1 MQTPQHDLRA
11 FQTPVAAPRRFIS
24 VGLVA
29 LLHVVIIY
37 ALASGLAAQMI
48 QKLPDELK
56 AEVVQEK
63 PPAQEKLPPPPPPD
77 LTKPP
82 PPFVP
87 PPDIAIADSGPSN
100 AITSVQSHQA
110 PVVAPAQITA
120 PQPSGRKHDCDAGY
134 PPVSKRLGE
143 EGHAMVKFSV
153 QDDGSVSNVTIA
165 KSSGYQ
171 RLDDA
176 AIQCVQSWRYK
187 PATQGGKAI
196 AVSTQVSVTYQLK
209 N

>member
-1 MQTPQHDLRA
+1 MRA
-11 FQTPVAAPRRFIS
+11 FATPPASPRRFIS

-29 LLHVVIIY
+29 GLHVLVIY

-63 PPAQEKLPPPPPPD
+63 PPEQEKLPPPPPPD

-87 PPDIAIADSGPSN
+87 PPDIAIADTGPTN
-100 AITSVQSHQA
+100 AITAVQSHQA
-110 PVVAPAQITA
+110 PVVAPQISA
-120 PQPSGRKHDCDAGY
+120 PVAIGRKHECMSGY
-134 PPVSKRLGE
+134 PPVSRRLSEQGVVTVKYVISETGE
-143 EGHAMVKFSV
+143 VTSASV
-153 QDDGSVSNVTIA
+153 E
-165 KSSGYQ
+165 KSSGYS
-171 RLDDA
+171 RLDEA
-176 AIQCVQSWRYK
+176 ATICVKDWRFK
-187 PATQGGKAI
+187 PATQGGRPI
-196 AVSTQVSVTYQLK
+196 ATTNQANIRYTLT

>member
-1 MQTPQHDLRA
+1 MRA
-11 FQTPVAAPRRFIS
+11 FATPPASPRRFIS

-29 LLHVVIIY
+29 ALHAVIIY

-63 PPAQEKLPPPPPPD
+63 PPEQEKLPPPPPPD

-87 PPDIAIADSGPSN
+87 PPDIAIADTGPSN
-100 AITSVQSHQA
+100 AITAVQSHQA
-110 PVVAPAQITA
+110 PVVAPQITA
-120 PQPSGRKHDCDAGY
+120 PVAVGRKHECMSGY
-134 PPVSKRLGE
+134 PPVSRRLSEQGTV
-143 EGHAMVKFSV
+143 GVKYVISETGQVTSASV
-153 QDDGSVSNVTIA
+153 E
-165 KSSGYQ
+165 KSSGYS
-171 RLDDA
+171 RLDEA
-176 AIQCVQSWRYK
+176 ATQCVRDWRFK
-187 PATQGGKAI
+187 PATQGGRPI
-196 AVSTQVSVTYQLK
+196 ATTNQVIVSYRLT

>member
-63 PPAQEKLPPPPPPD
+63 PPEQQKLPPPPPPD

-82 PPFVP
+82 PPFIP
-87 PPDIAIADSGPSN
+87 PPDINVADTGPSN
-100 AITSVQSHQA
+100 AITSVQSQQA
-110 PVVAPAQITA
+110 PVVAPQITA
-120 PQPSGRKHDCDAGY
+120 PQPTGRKHDCDAGY

-143 EGHAMVKFSV
+143 EGKALLKYSV
-153 QDDGSVSNVTIA
+153 QEDGSVTGVA
-165 KSSGYQ
+165 VVKSSGYS

-176 AIQCVQSWRYK
+176 AVQCVQAWRYK
-187 PATQGGKAI
+187 PATQGGRAI
-196 AVSTQVSVTYQLK
+196 AVSTQSMITYQLK
-209 N
+209 D

>member
-1 MQTPQHDLRA
+1 MQTPEHDMRA
-11 FQTPVAAPRRFIS
+11 FATPPASPRRFVS

-29 LLHVVIIY
+29 ALHVVIIY

-63 PPAQEKLPPPPPPD
+63 PPEQEKLPPPPPPD

-87 PPDIAIADSGPSN
+87 PPDINVADTGPTT
-100 AITSVQSHQA
+100 AITAVQSHQA
-110 PVVAPAQITA
+110 PVVAPQITA
-120 PQPSGRKHDCDAGY
+120 PVAIGRRHECMSGY
-134 PPVSKRLGE
+134 PPVSRRLSEQGTVT
-143 EGHAMVKFSV
+143 VKYVISETGDVTSASV
-153 QDDGSVSNVTIA
+153 E
-165 KSSGYQ
+165 KSSGYS
-171 RLDDA
+171 RLDEA
-176 AIQCVQSWRYK
+176 AKQCVRDWRFK
-187 PATQGGKAI
+187 PATQGGRPI
-196 AVSTQVSVTYQLK
+196 ATTNQANIRYTLT

>member
-1 MQTPQHDLRA
+1 MQTPEHDLRQ
-11 FQTPVAAPRRFIS
+11 FQTPVASPRRFVS

-63 PPAQEKLPPPPPPD
+63 PPEQEKLPPPPPPD

-87 PPDIAIADSGPSN
+87 PPDIAIADTGPSN
-100 AITSVQSHQA
+100 AITSVQSHVA
-110 PVVAPAQITA
+110 PVVAPQITA
-120 PQPSGRKHDCDAGY
+120 AVPVGRKHDCEADY
-134 PPVSKRLGE
+134 PPVSRRLSEQGTVLLRLTVGE
-143 EGHAMVKFSV
+143 
-153 QDDGSVSNVTIA
+153 DGSVSGIQIQ
-165 KSSGYQ
+165 KSSGYS
-171 RLDDA
+171 RLDEA
-176 AIQCVQSWRYK
+176 AQECVKSWHYK
-187 PATQGGKAI
+187 PATQGGRPI
-196 AVSTQVSVTYQLK
+196 ATATQAQVTYRL

>member
-87 PPDIAIADSGPSN
+87 PPDITVADTGPSN
-100 AITSVQSHQA
+100 AITSVQTHQA
-110 PVVAPAQITA
+110 PVVAPQVSA
-120 PQPSGRKHDCDAGY
+120 PVAVGRKHECMSGY
-134 PPVSKRLGE
+134 PPVSRRLGE
-143 EGHAMVKFSV
+143 EGSVLVKYVITETGEVSNPSV
-153 QDDGSVSNVTIA
+153 Q
-165 KSSGYQ
+165 KSSGYA
-171 RLDDA
+171 RLDEA
-176 AIQCVQSWRYK
+176 ATQCVKDWRFK
-187 PATQGGKAI
+187 PATQGGRAI
-196 AVSTQVSVTYQLK
+196 ATSSQANVIYKFT

>member
-1 MQTPQHDLRA
+1 MQTPEHDLRS

-24 VGLVA
+24 VGLVV

-63 PPAQEKLPPPPPPD
+63 PPEQEKLPPPPPPD

-87 PPDIAIADSGPSN
+87 PPDIAIADTGPSN
-100 AITSVQSHQA
+100 AITAVQSHVA
-110 PVVAPAQITA
+110 PVAA
-120 PQPSGRKHDCDAGY
+120 PQISSAVPIGRKHDCEQDY
-134 PPVSKRLGE
+134 PPVSRRLSE
-143 EGHAMVKFSV
+143 
-153 QDDGSVSNVTIA
+153 
-165 KSSGYQ
+165 
-171 RLDDA
+171 
-176 AIQCVQSWRYK
+176 
-187 PATQGGKAI
+187 QGRVLMK
-196 AVSTQVSVTYQLK
+196 
-209 N
+209 

>member
-1 MQTPQHDLRA
+1 MQTPEHDMRA
-11 FQTPVAAPRRFIS
+11 FATPAASPRRFVS

-29 LLHVVIIY
+29 GLHILVIY

-63 PPAQEKLPPPPPPD
+63 PPEQEKLPPPPPPD

-87 PPDIAIADSGPSN
+87 PPDINVADTSPSN
-100 AITSVQSHQA
+100 AITAVQSHQA
-110 PVVAPAQITA
+110 PVVAPQISA
-120 PQPSGRKHDCDAGY
+120 PVAIGRRHECMSGY
-134 PPVSKRLGE
+134 PPVSRRLSEQGSALVRYVISETGE
-143 EGHAMVKFSV
+143 
-153 QDDGSVSNVTIA
+153 VTSANIER
-165 KSSGYQ
+165 SSGFP
-171 RLDDA
+171 RLDEA
-176 AIQCVQSWRYK
+176 ATQCVKDWRFK
-187 PATQGGKAI
+187 PATQGGRPI
-196 AVSTQVSVTYQLK
+196 ATTNQANITYKL

>member
-1 MQTPQHDLRA
+1 MQTPEHDMRA
-11 FQTPVAAPRRFIS
+11 FATPVAAPRRFVS

-29 LLHVVIIY
+29 LLHAVVIY

-63 PPAQEKLPPPPPPD
+63 PPEQEKLPPPPPPD

-87 PPDIAIADSGPSN
+87 PPDITVADTGPSN
-100 AITSVQSHQA
+100 AITAVQSHQA
-110 PVVAPAQITA
+110 PVVAPQVSA
-120 PQPSGRKHDCDAGY
+120 PVPVGRKHECMSGY
-134 PPVSKRLGE
+134 PPVSRRLSEQGVVLVKYVISDTGE
-143 EGHAMVKFSV
+143 VTSA
-153 QDDGSVSNVTIA
+153 NVER
-165 KSSGYQ
+165 SSGYS
-171 RLDDA
+171 RLDEA
-176 AIQCVQSWRYK
+176 AAQCVKDWRFK
-187 PATQGGKAI
+187 PATQGGRPI
-196 AVSTQVSVTYQLK
+196 AVSSEANIRYTLT

>member
-1 MQTPQHDLRA
+1 MRS

-29 LLHVVIIY
+29 LLHVIIIY

-63 PPAQEKLPPPPPPD
+63 APEQEKLPPPPPPD

-87 PPDIAIADSGPSN
+87 PPDIAIADTGPSN
-100 AITSVQSHQA
+100 AITAVQSHVA
-110 PVVAPAQITA
+110 PVAA
-120 PQPSGRKHDCDAGY
+120 PQISSAVPVGRKHDCEQDY
-134 PPVSKRLGE
+134 PPVSRRLSEQGRV
-143 EGHAMVKFSV
+143 AIKFTI
-153 QDDGSVSNVTIA
+153 QEDGSVASVSVE
-165 KSSGYQ
+165 KSSGFP
-171 RLDDA
+171 RLDQA
-176 AIQCVQSWRYK
+176 AQICVKEWHYK
-187 PATQGGKAI
+187 PATQGGRPI
-196 AVSTQVSVTYQLK
+196 ATSTMVEVLYRLTD
-209 N
+209 